1 MLIMI
6 INIKPRFLR
15 YDEEINF
22 PSEGKSIHFEK
33 NWPKD
38 KYDWGYMYL
47 VNHYNSLMFKYAQI
61 PLSDLGQTMQDFK

>member
-38 KYDWGYMYL
+38 KYDWGYMY
-47 VNHYNSLMFKYAQI
+47 
-61 PLSDLGQTMQDFK
+61 